1 MTLPVFLPL
10 PAPKDATPWTILSWG
25 SALLYG
31 FSQHLRPQPLG
42 CEHLSW
48 GSNAPTAHWEERVHV
63 PPVARSSSPVLPGI
77 YQQVPPCRLRCRSQ
91 VFPTS
96 QRSSSSPHRP
106 AIFRQV
112 ALMGF
117 CPSGSCSFH
126 EAPDARRRR
135 YALLTLLRRVGL
147 SPFLG
152 GDTRRR
158 ISRLPRMHWPTPLF
172 VYRAFVFVEIGLR
185 H

>member
-1 MTLPVFLPL
+1 MAQPVFLPL
-10 PAPKDATPWTILSWG
+10 PAPKDATPWTILSWCSG
-25 SALLYG
+25 PLHG
-31 FSQHLRPQPLG
+31 VSQCPRLKPLDFK
-42 CEHLSW
+42 HLSW
-48 GSNAPTAHWEERVHV
+48 GSFAPTTLAEERVHV

-77 YQQVPPCRLRCRSQ
+77 RRQVPPCRLRCRSQ

-96 QRSSSSPHRP
+96 QRSCSSLHPP

-112 ALMGF
+112 AFLGF
-117 CPSGSCSFH
+117 HPSGVCSLH

-135 YALLTLLRRVGL
+135 IALLTFLPWIAL

-152 GDTRRR
+152 GDVHGR
-158 ISRLPRMHWPTPLF
+158 IGHCLGYSGAMPF
-172 VYRAFVFVEIGLR
+172 VVFRAFVFVEIGLR